1 MLRPWTADY
10 YAHSSILA
18 QLVSGAIAIAASLP
32 PRPTDAGELTIEREE
47 EKKSSVRPCNPP
59 VPEWSC
65 YFSELA
71 QIPEWVRNGLVTFPS
86 WHKSQ
91 NGLVTFPRWHKSQ
104 NGLVTFPRWHKSRNG
119 RVTQTFWYKS
129 ELDGKD
135 SEIWHKALEDRACE
149 RWSGGMKH
157 PSELDEMHRPW

>member
-1 MLRPWTADY
+1 VDPVALMSQSVVQY
-10 YAHSSILA
+10 GCCAHGPLITMRIPRYLH
-18 QLVSGAIAIAASLP
+18 SLFP
-32 PRPTDAGELTIEREE
+32 VPLLLLLPYHPDRLTLGNSPSKEKK
-47 EKKSSVRPCNPP
+47 KKSSVRPCNPP

-135 SEIWHKALEDRACE
+135 SEIWH
-149 RWSGGMKH
+149 
-157 PSELDEMHRPW
+157 